1 MKLVLLQKPLHSK
14 LHLKLELNNC
24 PLISMLLKENEKKKA
39 AEVADEVA
47 VVVTEAVAAAAAEK
61 MSTVMVH
68 KDLDHLVM
76 VPVSKD
82 LHHLMRMKIVMLFS
96 HKDEEEAPEVT
107 VKNL

>member
-47 VVVTEAVAAAAAEK
+47 VVVTEAVAAAEK

>member
-39 AEVADEVA
+39 AEVADVVA
-47 VVVTEAVAAAAAEK
+47 VVVTEAVAAAEK

-76 VPVSKD
+76 MPVGKD
-82 LHHLMRMKIVMLFS
+82 LHHLMRKIVMLFS